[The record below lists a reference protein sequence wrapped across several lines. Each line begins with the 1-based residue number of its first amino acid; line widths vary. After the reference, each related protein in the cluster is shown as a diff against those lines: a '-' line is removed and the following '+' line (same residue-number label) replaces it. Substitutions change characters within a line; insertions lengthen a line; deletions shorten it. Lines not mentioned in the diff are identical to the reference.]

1 MNFCHAGPNQL
12 RFRSLQSFNFVDP
25 TLAERDVALKKKE
38 SSSLSQSSLSSIR
51 VAFQLVDLDAYN
63 SSVRSFH
70 SLATLLCVQHT
81 DLISIYSLA
90 RGI

>member
-12 RFRSLQSFNFVDP
+12 RFWSLQSFSFVDP
-25 TLAERDVALKKKE
+25 TLAERDVALKKE

-63 SSVRSFH
+63 SSVKNFD
-70 SLATLLCVQHT
+70 SLATVLCVQHT